1 MDSIAIGDVCTWTT
15 YTQYGWRE
23 RKGRVTRK
31 LTACTWEV
39 VGDFGVHF
47 IDPKACQIKKVSA

>member
-1 MDSIAIGDVCTWTT
+1 MDSINIGDMCTWVA
-15 YTQYGWRE
+15 YTQYGWRN

-39 VGDFGVHF
+39 CGDFGVHY
-47 IDPKACQIKKVSA
+47 IDPKACAIEKVSA